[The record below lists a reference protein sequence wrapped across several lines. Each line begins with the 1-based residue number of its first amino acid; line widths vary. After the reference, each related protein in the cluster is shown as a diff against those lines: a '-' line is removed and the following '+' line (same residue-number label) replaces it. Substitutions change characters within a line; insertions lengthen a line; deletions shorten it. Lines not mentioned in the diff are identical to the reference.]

1 MRANSPVEVFVWR
14 GEPGAGT
21 GSLAGYWRPI
31 VAGGRL
37 AGLGSDGTAGVIG
50 WRSCLSAA
58 VGKSIE
64 KSSWGIGA

>member
-1 MRANSPVEVFVWR
+1 
-14 GEPGAGT
+14 
-21 GSLAGYWRPI
+21 LAGYWRPI

>member
-1 MRANSPVEVFVWR
+1 
-14 GEPGAGT
+14 
-21 GSLAGYWRPI
+21 LAGCWRPI

-37 AGLGSDGTAGVIG
+37 AGLGSGGTAGVIG

-58 VGKSIE
+58 AVGRSIG